1 MSTIIRGTTPTLTF
15 HVKNEQLNLNEIA
28 EIWITFRTK
37 SGVKIKDK
45 TYDKEDVVIDAEN
58 HTIELFLSQ
67 EDTLSFTDPN
77 TVLQLRVRFN
87 NDLAYASNIMGV
99 QIGHILKEG
108 VI

>member
-1 MSTIIRGTTPTLTF
+1 MAIIRGTTPTLTF
-15 HVKNEQLNLNEIA
+15 HVKNEQLDLNEIA

-37 SGVKIKDK
+37 AGVKVKDK
-45 TYDKEDVVIDAEN
+45 TYSKEDVTIDAAE

-67 EDTLSFTDPN
+67 EDTLDFTDTN
-77 TVLQLRVRFN
+77 MVVQLRVRFDD
-87 NDLAYASNIMGV
+87 DLAYASNIMDI